1 MDLTREL
8 LQAHTKSQATK
19 IADYV
24 NDNPTHF
31 KVLVDT
37 FLKGPYRITQRAS
50 WPLNLCVERNPAL
63 VKPHLK
69 RILKH
74 LQEPGIHDAVK
85 RNTMRMLQFC
95 IIPKSLHG
103 SVAGL
108 CFQYLESKKEAVA
121 IKAFAMTVLSNIIE
135 NEPDLKKE
143 LKIILEDQLPY
154 ASPGFTVRAH
164 RVLKVLSDT

>member
-8 LQAHTKSQATK
+8 LRAHSRTQATK

-24 NDNPTHF
+24 NDNPIRF
-31 KVLVDT
+31 KVLVDM

-50 WPLNLCVERNPAL
+50 WPLNLCVERHPAL

-69 RILKH
+69 RLLRF
-74 LQEPGIHDAVK
+74 LQEPGIHNAVK

-95 IIPKSLHG
+95 TIPKTLHG
-103 SVAGL
+103 TVASL
-108 CFQYLESKKEAVA
+108 CFEYLESKKEPVAV
-121 IKAFAMTVLSNIIE
+121 KVFAMTVLSTIVE
-135 NEPDLKKE
+135 NEPDLQKE

-154 ASPGFTVRAH
+154 ASPGFTVRAQ
-164 RVLKVLSDT
+164 RVLKSLAKS

>member
-8 LQAHTKSQATK
+8 LRAHTKNQATK
-19 IADYV
+19 ISDYV
-24 NDNPTHF
+24 SDSPARF
-31 KVLVDT
+31 KALVDI

-50 WPLNLCVERNPAL
+50 WPLNLCIERHPAL

-69 RILKH
+69 RILKL

-85 RNTMRMLQFC
+85 RNTMRFLQFC
-95 IIPKSLHG
+95 TIPRALHG
-103 SVAGL
+103 NVADL

-121 IKAFAMTVLSNIIE
+121 VKVFAMTVLSSLIE

-143 LKIILEDQLPY
+143 LRIILEDQLPY
-154 ASPGFTVRAH
+154 ASAGFTVRAH
-164 RVLKVLSDT
+164 RVLKALGNS